1 MHTDWIIKF
10 LVNHWKNSRPTIY
23 SAKFLCS
30 VCKPFESS
38 EDVLLQE
45 KLFHYYTN
53 MLPLQEKKWYLKP
66 GLASPTSINSISSS
80 VKGFLLYLLGKSMLS
95 MPDPLGVEP
104 MGLDEEEEGLEDE
117 EELEEDAA
125 VPLPPSTSVKQ

>member
-1 MHTDWIIKF
+1 M
-10 LVNHWKNSRPTIY
+10 
-23 SAKFLCS
+23 
-30 VCKPFESS
+30 
-38 EDVLLQE
+38 
-45 KLFHYYTN
+45 
-53 MLPLQEKKWYLKP
+53 KP

-80 VKGFLLYLLGKSMLS
+80 VKGFLLYLLGKSTLS

-104 MGLDEEEEGLEDE
+104 MGLDEEEEEGLEDE